1 MTIIIIHV
9 LHIII
14 ILHAEPMWYTIPG
27 NTILLPGNNILSI
40 TVQVWSFESW
50 LERKWIREE
59 MTEVGDN
66 S

>member
-27 NTILLPGNNILSI
+27 NTILLPGSNILLLI
-40 TVQVWSFESW
+40 LLLLLFRFGALRAGWKENGY
-50 LERKWIREE
+50 KKK
-59 MTEVGDN
+59 
-66 S
+66 